1 MGIGVW
7 GRSPPGP
14 DLVLTP
20 PSGSREAGAPSSSFS
35 RFYSRTQG
43 SRVTGLRPF
52 LVALSGRGGKQAHT
66 AVCLAD

>member
-20 PSGSREAGAPSSSFS
+20 PSGSGEAGAPSSSFS
-35 RFYSRTQG
+35 RFYSRT
-43 SRVTGLRPF
+43 
-52 LVALSGRGGKQAHT
+52 
-66 AVCLAD
+66 